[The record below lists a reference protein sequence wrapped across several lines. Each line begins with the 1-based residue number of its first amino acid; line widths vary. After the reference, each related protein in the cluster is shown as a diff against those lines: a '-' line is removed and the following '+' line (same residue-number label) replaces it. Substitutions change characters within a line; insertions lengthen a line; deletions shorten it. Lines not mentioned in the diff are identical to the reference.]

1 MRLMRIYRE
10 AAAHILAEEQAA
22 EARALPTESDLVT
35 ARTVALTVTP
45 DDQARLAA
53 YVDRL
58 EQTHGDD
65 PAMRLVIDRFRAA
78 LATQAPAPMP
88 RLEVA

>member
-1 MRLMRIYRE
+1 MAIYTE
-10 AAAHILAEEQAA
+10 ATAHILAEEQAA
-22 EARALPTESDLVT
+22 ETAALSTGSDLVA
-35 ARTVALTVTP
+35 ARTVALTVTAE
-45 DDQARLAA
+45 DRARLAA

-65 PAMRLVIDRFRAA
+65 PAMRPVIDRFRAA
-78 LATQAPAPMP
+78 LAVQAPAPMS